1 MSIRDCSSTVTAYGE
16 VWRDSFDQR
25 HSGPDQFSVS
35 DRVNQHCFGPADR
48 GLILKEQQMIVKV
61 YVLWVR
67 ITVELF
73 PCYTALT
80 PDRISS
86 KWAYECHS
94 LPFRIDRN
102 VIAKHS

>member
-1 MSIRDCSSTVTAYGE
+1 MTAHGE

-48 GLILKEQQMIVKV
+48 GLISGTTNDSQI

-67 ITVELF
+67 VTVELF

-86 KWAYECHS
+86 KWAYEYHS
-94 LPFRIDRN
+94 
-102 VIAKHS
+102 